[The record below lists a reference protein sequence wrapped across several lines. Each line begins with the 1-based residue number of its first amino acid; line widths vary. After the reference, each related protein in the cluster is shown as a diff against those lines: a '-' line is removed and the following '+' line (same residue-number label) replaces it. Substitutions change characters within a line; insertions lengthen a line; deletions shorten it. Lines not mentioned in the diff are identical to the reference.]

1 VPSIFG
7 CHIVQPFGPSS
18 RHHGDRC
25 FSPVGGIQALR
36 ASVPADTRFVV
47 IVTDVHQPYSIVAT
61 YNDLLRSD
69 PDLTMPIA
77 AIEALVLLLTHS
89 PSSTISETLD
99 LIERHTAHLKKS
111 IPNPIGLSAGTDLFQ
126 RYLITQLQRP
136 GQLGP
141 AGDFNA
147 IRQHLLSN
155 GRLFI
160 KRAKESRDKIAAFG
174 RGFVRD
180 GSTVLTNGGSRVVS
194 ALLQKAAEENS
205 GPSAVR
211 FRVIY
216 VLPSVHSDIE
226 NSPVEPEGMETVRAL
241 RAKGIPVA
249 TIPES
254 AVAYSLGKVDMVIVG
269 AEGVVENG
277 GVVSRMGTYQI
288 GLLAKAMGKPFYV
301 VAESHKFVR
310 LYPLGQYDLPIDQRI
325 IEFKTE
331 EDVIAEQKQ
340 AAERSN
346 GQSDKPTAEKPE
358 ASPEKR
364 AEHMSALLDGAP
376 PDKES
381 SKTVRRDAVDFTP
394 PHLISALITESGVL
408 TPSAVSEELIK
419 IWF

>member
-1 VPSIFG
+1 
-7 CHIVQPFGPSS
+7 
-18 RHHGDRC
+18 
-25 FSPVGGIQALR
+25 
-36 ASVPADTRFVV
+36 
-47 IVTDVHQPYSIVAT
+47 
-61 YNDLLRSD
+61 
-69 PDLTMPIA
+69 MPIA

-99 LIERHTAHLKKS
+99 LLNKSTEHLKKS

-126 RYLITQLQRP
+126 RYLITTLQRP

-147 IRQHLLSN
+147 IRAHLLSN

-160 KRAKESRDKIAAFG
+160 RRAKESRDKIAAFG

-180 GSTVLTNGGSRVVS
+180 GSTVLTNGGSRVVAS
-194 ALLQKAAEENS
+194 LLQKAADEKG

-216 VLPSVHSDIE
+216 VLSSSKNVES
-226 NSPVEPEGMETVRAL
+226 SPGAEPEGMETVRAL
-241 RAKGIPVA
+241 REKGVPVA

-254 AVAYSLGKVDMVIVG
+254 AVAYALGKADMVIVG

-277 GVVSRMGTYQI
+277 GIVSRMGTYQI
-288 GLLAKAMGKPFYV
+288 GLLAKAMSKPFYA

-310 LYPLGQYDLPIDQRI
+310 LYPLGQYDLPIEQRVI
-325 IEFKTE
+325 DFKTE
-331 EDVIAEQKQ
+331 EEIADEAKRQPQQTTTEATPKPV
-340 AAERSN
+340 ARNSC
-346 GQSDKPTAEKPE
+346 QS
-358 ASPEKR
+358 
-364 AEHMSALLDGAP
+364 
-376 PDKES
+376 
-381 SKTVRRDAVDFTP
+381 VDFTP
-394 PHLISALITESGVL
+394 PHLISALITDSGVL

>member
-1 VPSIFG
+1 MATAASAQSEASKPFD
-7 CHIVQPFGPSS
+7 IVS
-18 RHHGDRC
+18 
-25 FSPVGGIQALR
+25 
-36 ASVPADTRFVV
+36 
-47 IVTDVHQPYSIVAT
+47 T

-99 LIERHTAHLKKS
+99 LLERSTAHLKKS
-111 IPNPIGLSAGTDLFQ
+111 IPNPIALSAGTDLFQ
-126 RYLITQLQRP
+126 RYLITTLQRP

-147 IRQHLLSN
+147 IRAHLLSN

-180 GSTVLTNGGSRVVS
+180 GSTVLTNGGSRVVG

-216 VLPSVHSDIE
+216 VLPSANSDD
-226 NSPVEPEGMETVRAL
+226 EPEGMDTVRAL
-241 RAKGIPVA
+241 RAKGVPVA

-254 AVAYSLGKVDMVIVG
+254 AVAYSLGKADMVIVG

-310 LYPLGQYDLPIDQRI
+310 LYPLGQYDLPIDQRV

-331 EDVIAEQKQ
+331 EDVLAEQKLS
-340 AAERSN
+340 AEKSN
-346 GQSDKPTAEKPE
+346 GQSDRAAAESP
-358 ASPEKR
+358 SPEKK

-376 PDKES
+376 PDKANS
-381 SKTVRRDAVDFTP
+381 RTVRRDAVDFTP

>member
-1 VPSIFG
+1 
-7 CHIVQPFGPSS
+7 
-18 RHHGDRC
+18 
-25 FSPVGGIQALR
+25 
-36 ASVPADTRFVV
+36 
-47 IVTDVHQPYSIVAT
+47 
-61 YNDLLRSD
+61 
-69 PDLTMPIA
+69 MPIA

-99 LIERHTAHLKKS
+99 LLEKSTEHLKNS

-126 RYLITQLQRP
+126 RYLITTLQRP

-147 IRQHLLSN
+147 IRAHLLSN

-160 KRAKESRDKIAAFG
+160 RRAKESRDKIAAFG

-180 GSTVLTNGGSRVVS
+180 GSTVLTNGGSRVVAS
-194 ALLQKAAEENS
+194 LLQKAADEKG

-216 VLPSVHSDIE
+216 VLSSSKNVESLPGA
-226 NSPVEPEGMETVRAL
+226 EPEGMETVRAL
-241 RAKGIPVA
+241 REKGVPVA

-254 AVAYSLGKVDMVIVG
+254 AVAYSLGKADMVIVG

-277 GVVSRMGTYQI
+277 GIVSRMGTYQI
-288 GLLAKAMGKPFYV
+288 GLLAKAMSKPFYV

-310 LYPLGQYDLPIDQRI
+310 LYPLGQYDLPIEQRVI
-325 IEFKTE
+325 DFKTE
-331 EDVIAEQKQ
+331 EEIVDEAKQ
-340 AAERSN
+340 QPKASATEATPKPVARNSC
-346 GQSDKPTAEKPE
+346 QS
-358 ASPEKR
+358 
-364 AEHMSALLDGAP
+364 
-376 PDKES
+376 
-381 SKTVRRDAVDFTP
+381 VDFTP
-394 PHLISALITESGVL
+394 PHLISALITDSGVL

>member
-1 VPSIFG
+1 MAAPTSG
-7 CHIVQPFGPSS
+7 SPDAKPF
-18 RHHGDRC
+18 D
-25 FSPVGGIQALR
+25 
-36 ASVPADTRFVV
+36 
-47 IVTDVHQPYSIVAT
+47 IVAT

-99 LIERHTAHLKKS
+99 LLEKSTAHLKQS

-126 RYLITQLQRP
+126 RYLITTLQRP

-147 IRQHLLSN
+147 IRAHLLSN

-160 KRAKESRDKIAAFG
+160 RRAKESRDKIAAFG

-180 GSTVLTNGGSRVVS
+180 GSTVLTNGGSRVVAS
-194 ALLQKAAEENS
+194 LLQKAADEKG

-211 FRVIY
+211 FKVIY
-216 VLPSVHSDIE
+216 VLSSAKKNSD
-226 NSPVEPEGMETVRAL
+226 EPEGMETVRAL
-241 RAKGIPVA
+241 RAKGVPVS

-254 AVAYSLGKVDMVIVG
+254 AVAYAMGKADIVIVG

-277 GVVSRMGTYQI
+277 GIVSRMGTYQI

-310 LYPLGQYDLPIDQRI
+310 IYPLGQYDLPIEQRVI
-325 IEFKTE
+325 DFKTE
-331 EDVIAEQKQ
+331 EDVADEAKQQK
-340 AAERSN
+340 AVSTET
-346 GQSDKPTAEKPE
+346 SDAKAVNTAD
-358 ASPEKR
+358 
-364 AEHMSALLDGAP
+364 SAD
-376 PDKES
+376 
-381 SKTVRRDAVDFTP
+381 VVDFTP
-394 PHLISALITESGVL
+394 PHLISALITDSGVL

>member
-1 VPSIFG
+1 MAAADSRISKTSE
-7 CHIVQPFGPSS
+7 PF
-18 RHHGDRC
+18 D
-25 FSPVGGIQALR
+25 
-36 ASVPADTRFVV
+36 
-47 IVTDVHQPYSIVAT
+47 IVAT

-69 PDLTMPIA
+69 SDLTMPIA

-99 LIERHTAHLKKS
+99 QLEKSTTHLKQS

-126 RYLITQLQRP
+126 RYLITTLQRP

-147 IRQHLLSN
+147 IRAHLLSN
-155 GRLFI
+155 SRLFI
-160 KRAKESRDKIAAFG
+160 RRAKESRDKIAAFG

-180 GSTVLTNGGSRVVS
+180 GSTVLTNGGSRVVAS
-194 ALLQKAAEENS
+194 LLQQAADEKG

-211 FRVIY
+211 FNVIY
-216 VLPSVHSDIE
+216 VLASPKGDIE
-226 NSPVEPEGMETVRAL
+226 NPTAEPEGMETVRAL
-241 RAKGIPVA
+241 RAKGVPVA

-254 AVAYSLGKVDMVIVG
+254 AVAYSLGKADVVIVG

-277 GVVSRMGTYQI
+277 GIVSRMGTYQI

-310 LYPLGQYDLPIDQRI
+310 LYPLGQYDLPIEQRVI
-325 IEFKTE
+325 DFKTQ
-331 EDVIAEQKQ
+331 EDVESAKQ
-340 AAERSN
+340 QQTKTTNAS
-346 GQSDKPTAEKPE
+346 STPE
-358 ASPEKR
+358 FSSEF
-364 AEHMSALLDGAP
+364 H
-376 PDKES
+376 PD
-381 SKTVRRDAVDFTP
+381 VVDFTP
-394 PHLISALITESGVL
+394 PHLISALITDSGVL

>member
-1 VPSIFG
+1 MAAATSTSAK
-7 CHIVQPFGPSS
+7 PF
-18 RHHGDRC
+18 D
-25 FSPVGGIQALR
+25 
-36 ASVPADTRFVV
+36 
-47 IVTDVHQPYSIVAT
+47 IVAT
-61 YNDLLRSD
+61 YNELLRSD

-99 LIERHTAHLKKS
+99 LLEKSTAHLKQS

-126 RYLITQLQRP
+126 RYLITTLQRP

-147 IRQHLLSN
+147 IRAHLLSN

-160 KRAKESRDKIAAFG
+160 RRAKESRDKIAAFG

-180 GSTVLTNGGSRVVS
+180 GSTVLTNGGSRVVAS
-194 ALLQKAAEENS
+194 LLQQAAGEKG

-216 VLPSVHSDIE
+216 VL
-226 NSPVEPEGMETVRAL
+226 SPAKGDVEGSSAEPEGMETVRAL
-241 RAKGIPVA
+241 REKGVPVA

-254 AVAYSLGKVDMVIVG
+254 AVAYSLGKADVVIVG

-277 GVVSRMGTYQI
+277 GIVSRMGTYQI

-310 LYPLGQYDLPIDQRI
+310 LYPLGQYDLPIEQRVI
-325 IEFKTE
+325 DFKTE
-331 EDVIAEQKQ
+331 EDVADEATQQQQQ
-340 AAERSN
+340 AQPTPNVKSPDS
-346 GQSDKPTAEKPE
+346 SD
-358 ASPEKR
+358 
-364 AEHMSALLDGAP
+364 
-376 PDKES
+376 
-381 SKTVRRDAVDFTP
+381 VVDYTP
-394 PHLISALITESGVL
+394 PHLISALITDSGVL